1 MSSSLCSPYLW
12 PLCELGQSQDPITS
26 SNWDYAAQ
34 KSHRRVLP
42 SSLVFWLCATH
53 CNMTRPSS
61 RGRDHSIWPDGVHIT
76 HSTRIGSNLGFTQLR
91 KVVRRDSMT
100 DYLILT
106 WLPELIDN
114 IRLVCAHTIPIPL
127 FINLIYHPCS
137 IRLHSCFIFCPLLFL
152 LGLSSAYVVVP
163 SGRWLSRRE
172 DQLILSSL
180 LFPIS
185 CSPQVATLFI
195 LFPSVTFRRGSIISF
210 GVGLFVKSA

>member
-1 MSSSLCSPYLW
+1 
-12 PLCELGQSQDPITS
+12 
-26 SNWDYAAQ
+26 
-34 KSHRRVLP
+34 
-42 SSLVFWLCATH
+42 
-53 CNMTRPSS
+53 MTRPSS
-61 RGRDHSIWPDGVHIT
+61 RGRDHSIWPDGIHIT

-91 KVVRRDSMT
+91 RVVRRDSMT

-114 IRLVCAHTIPIPL
+114 IRLVCTHTHYTKPSVHQPHL
-127 FINLIYHPCS
+127 SSMFYTSTLL
-137 IRLHSCFIFCPLLFL
+137 LHRCPLLLL

-172 DQLILSSL
+172 DQLILSSPFVL

-195 LFPSVTFRRGSIISF
+195 LLPSVDGMTSVTCIPYDECSYCLQGHCTRRQYIG
-210 GVGLFVKSA
+210 GR